1 MTYPHYIPTISPP
14 YPHYIPVVS
23 LLYPIISSASAS
35 SSLHHYI
42 ITSLHHY
49 IITSL
54 HRYIVTS
61 SHHITSYHIITS
73 SHHHIIIIITSSHHH
88 IIIIIISIIIISP
101 LFTTFVCQ
109 SPLYTYIPMK
119 ISPFS
124 LVQRKNT
131 SQLPCRGP
139 APPPPRLWASFPSRI
154 PAWRRSPTAQRS
166 WAQRSKNWEG
176 TRSPL
181 ADANFQDMGVSIN
194 GATPNSWMVYKE
206 KSQSKMD
213 DVLGYTHLWKPPY
226 LDPPIKCLKVGK
238 LWGKVLSSYHISFLG
253 ILQESRYRYTMS
265 CNLPMY
271 WQLNGRKTL
280 SLLNNQ
286 PVGKQYGHFTDEWVS
301 TCQNF
306 EWTITTILYYYIYIY
321 CC

>member
-14 YPHYIPVVS
+14 YPHYIPAVS

-49 IITSL
+49 II
-54 HRYIVTS
+54 
-61 SHHITSYHIITS
+61 
-73 SHHHIIIIITSSHHH
+73 IIIF
-88 IIIIIISIIIISP
+88 IISP
-101 LFTTFVCQ
+101 FFTTFVCQ

-119 ISPFS
+119 ISPFW

-181 ADANFQDMGVSIN
+181 ADAKFQDMGVSIN

-206 KSQSKMD
+206 KI
-213 DVLGYTHLWKPPY
+213 WKNHP
-226 LDPPIKCLKVGK
+226 
-238 LWGKVLSSYHISFLG
+238 
-253 ILQESRYRYTMS
+253 
-265 CNLPMY
+265 
-271 WQLNGRKTL
+271 
-280 SLLNNQ
+280 
-286 PVGKQYGHFTDEWVS
+286 
-301 TCQNF
+301 
-306 EWTITTILYYYIYIY
+306 
-321 CC
+321 